1 MELLGIE
8 MSLEEFDYLIC
19 EQSKGKELR
28 VENGKV
34 VAVEWVAPEMTL
46 EEKIEY
52 LREKREYECFS
63 IINRGKLWYDT
74 LTSEQIEELNTW
86 YLLWLDVT
94 ITLEEPTKPE
104 WLK

>member
-8 MSLEEFDYLIC
+8 MSLEEFDYLLC
-19 EQSKGKELR
+19 EQSKGKQLK

-74 LTSEQIEELNTW
+74 LTPEQLEELQE
-86 YLLWLDVT
+86 YYQKWLDVT